1 MPTPP
6 KPFPLYTDGTGV
18 FFTTDGVNFTQLG
31 GGAAGS
37 IPLSELAHQADQT
50 VVGNVAGSSASPV
63 ALTATQL
70 TALINPATG
79 SLPGAMSAAQ
89 FSALSGLQASKL
101 PGACQVAYSDVIDF
115 TTTGTYLVI
124 PAIAARLVVDLIWF
138 ELKTTTGA
146 SVAPTYSM
154 GTDGGVS
161 NVEAS
166 QTVSTFASQAAETII
181 TNGVLVLPRPVL
193 DMTSSGLSIKVTNG
207 ATATA
212 MTGRVL
218 VLYMLLPV

>member
-50 VVGNVAGSSASPV
+50 VVGNIAGTASPV

-70 TALINPATG
+70 TALVNPATP
-79 SLPGAMSAAQ
+79 SLPGAMTAAQ
-89 FSALSGLQASKL
+89 FSSLAGSQASKL
-101 PGACQVAYSDVIDF
+101 QGVCFAAYSDVIDL
-115 TTTGTYLVI
+115 TITGTYVVL
-124 PAIAARLVVDLIWF
+124 PAMPFRLVLARSIF
-138 ELKTTTGA
+138 EIKTVTACSVSPTLAVGSNSASFNNLTAAGTFGAFTTG
-146 SVAPTYSM
+146 
-154 GTDGGVS
+154 
-161 NVEAS
+161 
-166 QTVSTFASQAAETII
+166 AAETIVSI
-181 TNGVLVLPRPVL
+181 SVTANAIDL
-193 DMTSSGLSIKVTNG
+193 TASGLQINVSGG

-212 MTGRVL
+212 LTARYGVT
-218 VLYMLLPV
+218 YMLLPV